1 MSVDLG
7 SAYLQIIPSLRGAG
21 NTITKELG
29 SAGTKAGGLFSS
41 GFAKALGPLA
51 AVAGAAIGIGA
62 ITDLIKDS
70 VGAASDLQQS
80 MGGVD
85 AIFGKNA
92 KTIHKWAKNAQT
104 SVGLSENSYNELA
117 NVIGSQLKNAGESM
131 DAVGKKTN
139 SLIKTGADLAATFGG
154 STADAVDAISSALKG
169 ERDPIEKY
177 GVSLNQAKIDA
188 EAAALGFKK
197 VGGSLSTQA
206 NQAAT
211 LALIYKQT
219 SAASG
224 QFSAQTNT
232 LAEQQQIFGATLE
245 NVKAKVGTAFLPAI
259 TSVVGALS
267 NSLDP
272 ALKLIQPKLDA
283 FGQKAAGVGT
293 AVAGFIKGL
302 SLDPAAAGAVTQPLD
317 KFVAAGQSLRSFI
330 TSSQPVVQT
339 YLRVLQTIGPL
350 LGQAFQ
356 QLGPGLGQALTTLA
370 PALALI
376 IPPLAKAAV
385 DILPSLVKVV
395 LALTPLIP
403 PLAQII
409 VALTP
414 AISALA
420 DGLVFLI
427 NNAVTP
433 VIKGISGMITLLTK
447 MAGGTFTAGDA
458 LGALSG
464 KFGIVVQAIA
474 TFGAGVGFAIGTVI
488 SKFRSL
494 PGQIGAILGNLG
506 GLLVSSG
513 RSLMD
518 GFISGIKSSIG
529 AVGNA
534 VSGVLNFVKGF
545 FPHSPAK
552 RGPFSG
558 AGWRQVAKSGG
569 ALASQFTAGFNE
581 GAADFGSSIGKTVP
595 DTFTSSMAGMISST
609 SQAPATTVLVNN
621 KTNVRLEDLVDVRIA
636 RNSEEETRAQRLG
649 YQPLVFG

>member
-1 MSVDLG
+1 MGSVG
-7 SAYLQIIPSLRGAG
+7 S
-21 NTITKELG
+21 
-29 SAGTKAGGLFSS
+29 KAGGLFTST
-41 GFAKALGPLA
+41 FAKALGPLA
-51 AVAGAAIGIGA
+51 AVAAGAVGVAAITGF
-62 ITDLIKDS
+62 IKES

-92 KTIHKWAKNAQT
+92 KTIHKWAKGAQT
-104 SVGLSENSYNELA
+104 SVGLSENAYNELA

-131 DAVGKKTN
+131 DNVGKKTN
-139 SLIKTGADLAATFGG
+139 SLIKTGSDLAATFGG

-169 ERDPIEKY
+169 ERDPIERY

-188 EAAALGFKK
+188 EAATLGFKK
-197 VGGSLSTQA
+197 VGGALSTQA
-206 NQAAT
+206 SQAAT

-219 SAASG
+219 SAATG

-272 ALKLIQPKLDA
+272 ALSLIQPKLDE
-283 FGQKAAGVGT
+283 FGKKAAGVGT

-302 SLDPAAAGAVTQPLD
+302 SIDPAAAGKVTAPLD
-317 KFVAAGQSLRSFI
+317 KFVSAGQAVRSFI
-330 TSSQPVVQT
+330 TGSQPAIKT
-339 YLRVLQTIGPL
+339 YLQVLQSIGPL

-356 QLGPGLGQALTTLA
+356 QLGPGIGKALGTLG
-370 PALALI
+370 PALASV
-376 IPPLAKAAV
+376 IPPLAKAV
-385 DILPSLVKVV
+385 VEILPSLVKIVI
-395 LALTPLIP
+395 ALTPLIP
-403 PLAQII
+403 PLAKII
-409 VALTP
+409 T
-414 AISALA
+414 ALA
-420 DGLVFLI
+420 PTISKLADALVFLI
-427 NNAVTP
+427 DNAVTP
-433 VIKGISGMITLLTK
+433 VVGGISGMITLLTK
-447 MAGGTFTAGDA
+447 MASGTFTARDA

-464 KFGIVVQAIA
+464 KFGTVVQAIA
-474 TFGAGVGFAIGTVI
+474 TFGSAVGYAIGTTI
-488 SKFRSL
+488 SQFRAL
-494 PGQIGAILGNLG
+494 PGQIGSILGNLG
-506 GLLVSSG
+506 GLLVASG

-518 GFISGIKSSIG
+518 GFISGIRSSIG

-569 ALASQFTAGFNE
+569 ALASHFTAGFND
-581 GAADFGSSIGKTVP
+581 GAANFGSTIGKIVP
-595 DTFTSSMAGMISST
+595 DTFTSSMAGTISAT

-621 KTNVRLEDLVDVRIA
+621 KTNVRLEDLVDVLIA
-636 RNSEEETRAQRLG
+636 RNADEETRAQRLG